1 MELGNEF
8 QDLWNN
14 EVKPQ
19 IEKCAPEYDK
29 LCLLFDETRTS
40 SQQEELVNTL
50 KGTKYLD
57 LRVQFLLGNFV
68 ERVEDAL
75 ENDHCIP
82 AFQLSLHGLRS
93 YLDGDY
99 WKRAFNEDFSSDE
112 AKELRKISELLGDLS
127 RSTVSSRIT
136 PPL

>member
-99 WKRAFNEDFSSDE
+99 
-112 AKELRKISELLGDLS
+112 
-127 RSTVSSRIT
+127 
-136 PPL
+136 